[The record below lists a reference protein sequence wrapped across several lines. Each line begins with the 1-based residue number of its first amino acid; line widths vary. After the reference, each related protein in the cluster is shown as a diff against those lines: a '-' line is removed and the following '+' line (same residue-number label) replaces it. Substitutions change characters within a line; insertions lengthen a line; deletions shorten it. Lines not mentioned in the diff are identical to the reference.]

1 MKKTLL
7 VSGDSY
13 TDPNWLS
20 EFHPE
25 LDTSWPKWP
34 EILAKK
40 LNMNCVNLG
49 KAGAGNEYIYSSLL
63 DYISNPSIS
72 NDSIGLVITGWSQ
85 IQRKD
90 YQQGQ
95 AGRWTN
101 VRNDPHGDAFSL
113 ANKSLKFYLSFQYMC
128 EKFNLNYYQ
137 IQMINF
143 HSDLLD
149 GLKYGHGEAYK
160 NPSLLKIKMKYQ
172 YDKEKDTKRVLK
184 CILSYDKKLNTNKF
198 MGWPIAKE
206 LGGFTLCSKGSPIF
220 SKDDEYDEYKVSNL
234 DDHPNAKGQLKI
246 AEYIHDRLG

>member
-13 TDPNWLS
+13 TDQDWLS

-49 KAGAGNEYIYSSLL
+49 KAGAGNEYNYSSLL
-63 DYISNPSIS
+63 DYISNPLIS
-72 NDSIGLVITGWSQ
+72 KDSIGLVIAGWSQ

-95 AGRWTN
+95 YGRWTN
-101 VRNDPHGDAFSL
+101 LRNDPHGDAFSL
-113 ANKSLKFYLSFQYMC
+113 ANKSLKFYLSFQYLC

-137 IQMINF
+137 VQMINF
-143 HSDLLD
+143 HSDLLG
-149 GLKYGHGEAYK
+149 GLKYGHGMIYD
-160 NPSLLKIKMKYQ
+160 NPSLNNKVIEYQ
-172 YDKEKDTKRVLK
+172 YDKEKDEKRVLK
-184 CILSYDKKLNTNKF
+184 CILSYDKKINTDKF
-198 MGWPIAKE
+198 IGWPIAWE
-206 LGGFTLCSKGSPIF
+206 LGGFTLCSQATPIF
-220 SKDDEYDEYKVSNL
+220 DRNDKSVKVSDL

>member
-13 TDPNWLS
+13 TDQDWLS

-63 DYISNPSIS
+63 DYISNPLIS
-72 NDSIGLVITGWSQ
+72 KDSIGLVIAGWSQ

-90 YQQGQ
+90 YQQVQ
-95 AGRWTN
+95 YGRWTN
-101 VRNDPHGDAFSL
+101 LRNDPHGDAFSL
-113 ANKSLKFYLSFQYMC
+113 ANKSLKFYLSFQYLC

-137 IQMINF
+137 VQMINF
-143 HSDLLD
+143 HSDLLG
-149 GLKYGHGEAYK
+149 GLKYGHGMIYD
-160 NPSLLKIKMKYQ
+160 NPSLNNKVIEYQ
-172 YDKEKDTKRVLK
+172 YDKEKDEKRVLK
-184 CILSYDKKLNTNKF
+184 CILSYDKKINTDKF
-198 MGWPIAKE
+198 IGWPIAWE
-206 LGGFTLCSKGSPIF
+206 LGGFTLCSQATPIF
-220 SKDDEYDEYKVSNL
+220 DRNDKSVKVSDL

>member
-13 TDPNWLS
+13 TDQDWLS

-63 DYISNPSIS
+63 DYISNPLMSK
-72 NDSIGLVITGWSQ
+72 DSIGLVIAGWSQ

-95 AGRWTN
+95 YGRWTN
-101 VRNDPHGDAFSL
+101 LRNDPHGDAFSL
-113 ANKSLKFYLSFQYMC
+113 ANKSLKFYLSFQYLC

-137 IQMINF
+137 VQMINF
-143 HSDLLD
+143 HSDLLG
-149 GLKYGHGEAYK
+149 GLKYGHGMIYD
-160 NPSLLKIKMKYQ
+160 NPSLNNKVIEYQ
-172 YDKEKDTKRVLK
+172 YDKEKDKKRVLK
-184 CILSYDKKLNTNKF
+184 CILSYDKKINTDKF
-198 MGWPIAKE
+198 IGWPIAWE
-206 LGGFTLCSKGSPIF
+206 LGGFTLCSQATPIF
-220 SKDDEYDEYKVSNL
+220 DRNDKSVKVSDL

>member
-13 TDPNWLS
+13 TDQDWLS

-63 DYISNPSIS
+63 DYISNPLIS
-72 NDSIGLVITGWSQ
+72 KDSIGLVIAGWSQ

-95 AGRWTN
+95 YGRWTN
-101 VRNDPHGDAFSL
+101 LRNDPHGDAFSL
-113 ANKSLKFYLSFQYMC
+113 ANKSLKFYLSFQYLC

-137 IQMINF
+137 VQMINF
-143 HSDLLD
+143 HSDLLG
-149 GLKYGHGEAYK
+149 GLKYGHGMIYD
-160 NPSLLKIKMKYQ
+160 NPSLNNKVIEYQ
-172 YDKEKDTKRVLK
+172 YDKEKDEKRVLK
-184 CILSYDKKLNTNKF
+184 CILSYDKKINTDKF
-198 MGWPIAKE
+198 IGWPIAWE
-206 LGGFTLCSKGSPIF
+206 LGGFTLCSQATPIF
-220 SKDDEYDEYKVSNL
+220 DRNDKSVKVSDL

>member
-13 TDPNWLS
+13 TDQDWLS

-63 DYISNPSIS
+63 DYISNPLMSK
-72 NDSIGLVITGWSQ
+72 DSIGLVIAGWSQ

-95 AGRWTN
+95 YGRWTN
-101 VRNDPHGDAFSL
+101 LRNDPHGDAFSL
-113 ANKSLKFYLSFQYMC
+113 ANKSLKFYLSFQYLC

-137 IQMINF
+137 VQMINF
-143 HSDLLD
+143 HSDLLG
-149 GLKYGHGEAYK
+149 GLKYGHGMIYD
-160 NPSLLKIKMKYQ
+160 NPSLNNKVIEYQ
-172 YDKEKDTKRVLK
+172 YDKEKDEKRVLK
-184 CILSYDKKLNTNKF
+184 CILSYDKKINTDKF
-198 MGWPIAKE
+198 IGWPIAWE
-206 LGGFTLCSKGSPIF
+206 LGGFTLCSQATPIF
-220 SKDDEYDEYKVSNL
+220 DRNDKSVKVSDL

>member
-13 TDPNWLS
+13 TDQDWLS

-63 DYISNPSIS
+63 DYISNPLIS
-72 NDSIGLVITGWSQ
+72 KDSIGLVIAGWSQ

-95 AGRWTN
+95 YGRWTN
-101 VRNDPHGDAFSL
+101 LRNDPHGDAFSL
-113 ANKSLKFYLSFQYMC
+113 ANKSLKFYLSFQYLC

-137 IQMINF
+137 VQMINF
-143 HSDLLD
+143 HSDLLG
-149 GLKYGHGEAYK
+149 GLKYGHGMIYD
-160 NPSLLKIKMKYQ
+160 NPSLNNKVIEYQ
-172 YDKEKDTKRVLK
+172 YDKEKDKKRVLK
-184 CILSYDKKLNTNKF
+184 CILSYDKKINTDKF
-198 MGWPIAKE
+198 IGWPIAWE
-206 LGGFTLCSKGSPIF
+206 LGGFTLCSQATPIF
-220 SKDDEYDEYKVSNL
+220 DRNDKSVKVSDL

>member
-1 MKKTLL
+1 MKKILL

-13 TDPNWLS
+13 TDQDWLS

-40 LNMNCVNLG
+40 LNMDCINLG

-72 NDSIGLVITGWSQ
+72 KDSIGLVIAGWSQ

-95 AGRWTN
+95 DGRWTN
-101 VRNDPHGDAFSL
+101 LRNDPHGDAFSL
-113 ANKSLKFYLSFQYMC
+113 ANKSLKFYLSFQLLC
-128 EKFNLNYYQ
+128 ERFNLNYYQ
-137 IQMINF
+137 VQMINF
-143 HSDLLD
+143 HADLLG
-149 GLKYGHGEAYK
+149 GLSYGHGMMNK
-160 NPSLLKIKMKYQ
+160 NPSLHNEKMKYQ
-172 YDKEKDTKRVLK
+172 YDKEKDKKRVLK
-184 CILSYDKKLNTNKF
+184 CILSYDKKINTNKF
-198 MGWPIAKE
+198 IGWPIARE
-206 LGGFTLCSKGSPIF
+206 LGGFTLCSHATPIF
-220 SKDDEYDEYKVSNL
+220 DENDKSVKVSDL
-234 DDHPNAKGQLKI
+234 DDHPNAKGHKII

>member
-13 TDPNWLS
+13 TDQDWLS

-63 DYISNPSIS
+63 DYISNPLIS
-72 NDSIGLVITGWSQ
+72 KDSIGLVIAGWSQ

-95 AGRWTN
+95 YGRWTN
-101 VRNDPHGDAFSL
+101 LRNDPHGDAFSL
-113 ANKSLKFYLSFQYMC
+113 ANKSLKEYRQ
-128 EKFNLNYYQ
+128 NQ
-137 IQMINF
+137 
-143 HSDLLD
+143 
-149 GLKYGHGEAYK
+149 EAYSNGSK
-160 NPSLLKIKMKYQ
+160 
-172 YDKEKDTKRVLK
+172 
-184 CILSYDKKLNTNKF
+184 TNVE
-198 MGWPIAKE
+198 IAKV
-206 LGGFTLCSKGSPIF
+206 LNI
-220 SKDDEYDEYKVSNL
+220 
-234 DDHPNAKGQLKI
+234 I
-246 AEYIHDRLG
+246 AAIHSFYQ

>member
-1 MKKTLL
+1 MKKILL

-13 TDPNWLS
+13 TDQDWLS

-40 LNMNCVNLG
+40 LNMDCINLG

-72 NDSIGLVITGWSQ
+72 KDSIGLVIAGWSQ

-95 AGRWTN
+95 DGRWTN
-101 VRNDPHGDAFSL
+101 LRNDPHGDAFSL
-113 ANKSLKFYLSFQYMC
+113 ANKSLKFYLSFQLLC
-128 EKFNLNYYQ
+128 ERFNLNYHQ
-137 IQMINF
+137 VQMINF
-143 HSDLLD
+143 HADLLG
-149 GLKYGHGEAYK
+149 GLSYGHGMMNK
-160 NPSLLKIKMKYQ
+160 NPSLNNEKIKYQ
-172 YDKEKDTKRVLK
+172 YDKEKDKKRVLK
-184 CILSYDKKLNTNKF
+184 CILSYDKKINTNKF
-198 MGWPIAKE
+198 IGWPIARE
-206 LGGFTLCSKGSPIF
+206 LGGFTLCSHATPIF
-220 SKDDEYDEYKVSNL
+220 DKNDKSVRVSDL
-234 DDHPNAKGQLKI
+234 DDHPNAKGHKII

>member
-13 TDPNWLS
+13 TDQDWLS

-72 NDSIGLVITGWSQ
+72 NDSIGLVIAGWSQ

-90 YQQGQ
+90 YQQGR

-101 VRNDPHGDAFSL
+101 
-113 ANKSLKFYLSFQYMC
+113 
-128 EKFNLNYYQ
+128 
-137 IQMINF
+137 
-143 HSDLLD
+143 
-149 GLKYGHGEAYK
+149 
-160 NPSLLKIKMKYQ
+160 
-172 YDKEKDTKRVLK
+172 
-184 CILSYDKKLNTNKF
+184 
-198 MGWPIAKE
+198 
-206 LGGFTLCSKGSPIF
+206 
-220 SKDDEYDEYKVSNL
+220 
-234 DDHPNAKGQLKI
+234 
-246 AEYIHDRLG
+246 